1 MINKMNIHELK
12 LYVLNAGTLSI
23 SMTNIDIVLKII
35 LLVISIA
42 YTGQRM
48 WYMYKE
54 KNEKK

>member
-1 MINKMNIHELK
+1 MNIHELK